1 MRECI
6 SWVKK
11 QHLNFVLDY
20 QVYSIHLPI
29 TNFVSALLQVDSYTI
44 CQLIESEQEK
54 ALTSLG
60 CGERA
65 LQQAETA
72 GDSANHGKVM
82 RSVTE

>member
-1 MRECI
+1 M
-6 SWVKK
+6 
-11 QHLNFVLDY
+11 
-20 QVYSIHLPI
+20 
-29 TNFVSALLQVDSYTI
+29 
-44 CQLIESEQEK
+44 ESEQEK